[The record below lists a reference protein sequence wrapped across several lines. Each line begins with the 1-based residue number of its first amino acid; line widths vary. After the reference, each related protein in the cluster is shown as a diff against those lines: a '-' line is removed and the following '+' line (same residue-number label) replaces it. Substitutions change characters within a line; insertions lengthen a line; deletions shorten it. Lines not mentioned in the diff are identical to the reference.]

1 MSHKDNGITVSLN
14 VRSAFFTCIRSCNSY
29 LFLPQE
35 AKRLE
40 KQDEQRLLKE
50 KKLSLIVDLD
60 QTILHATWEPYI
72 AEWVKD
78 KKKHDSHAVKDIS
91 QFTLDGSPLVYSI
104 KLR

>member
-14 VRSAFFTCIRSCNSY
+14 VRSHPSFVTVVVLIS
-29 LFLPQE
+29 LVVLQE

-78 KKKHDSHAVKDIS
+78 KKKHDSQSVKDIS